1 MPADLPDDL
10 RRFIAEHLGSIVQ
23 LELLLLLAADARK
36 PWSAEE
42 AAKALYVSPEA
53 TLGFLEQMRAQGLCQ
68 RENSDPIHY
77 RFAPSRPEHEQ
88 LTQDLAAVYKE
99 RRLTIINLIY
109 ASPVQ
114 KFQSFADAFRLRKN
128 Q

>member
-1 MPADLPDDL
+1 MSADLPDDL

-23 LELLLLLAADARK
+23 LELLLLLAADATK

-68 RENSDPIHY
+68 RENSDPILY
-77 RFAPSRPEHEQ
+77 RFVPTRPEHEQ

>member
-23 LELLLLLAADARK
+23 LELLLLLAADAGK

-53 TLGFLEQMRAQGLCQ
+53 TLGFLEQMRTQGLCQ
-68 RENSDPIHY
+68 VESGDPMRY
-77 RFAPSRPEHEQ
+77 RFAPARPEHEQ
-88 LTQDLAAVYKE
+88 LTRDLAAVYKE

>member
-1 MPADLPDDL
+1 MASDLPDDL

-23 LELLLLLAADARK
+23 LELLLLLAGDSART
-36 PWSAEE
+36 WSAEE

-53 TLGFLEQMRAQGLCQ
+53 AHGFLEVMRSQGLCQ
-68 RENSDPIHY
+68 QDPAGSARY
-77 RFAPSRPEHEQ
+77 RFAPSRPDYEQ
-88 LTQDLAAVYKE
+88 LTRDLAAVYKE

-114 KFQSFADAFRLRKN
+114 KFQSFADAFRLRKD